1 MANLTI
7 NPTTG
12 TGNGTI
18 TIAPID
24 MNRSNG
30 DIISSVLVSNGVVTR
45 EVSCVQYG
53 MPLVEKTSG
62 SNPVPY
68 TGGTFTYDVSTHYPF
83 RMHNLTLGWYVVT
96 NQWGTQLFADR
107 WYPVESAGTITVTV
121 NPATTTDPISE
132 DLRIQFD
139 TQPTYYDE
147 PMGIYR
153 EGMPTEAPYINLS
166 PDTINLAWDDIN
178 TKQIQVNTNIY
189 ELYGEYPRL
198 TIDYDNTTDFW
209 IAALGSYSIYLNAN
223 SANTGTAPKTTVIY
237 VSAGT
242 QSNPSL
248 LTASAT
254 VTQATN
260 VPLSV
265 TLAPVNVERTAAA
278 VSATVTANNVIWW
291 FNTLSAPFNGTI
303 IEESTGDRI
312 YPNNPIS
319 KSVTNAVYLMYI
331 NTNNTDSQRTFRAP
345 LYYQGAQ
352 AGTYSNYVTQDCVHL
367 SYTNTGTAYFSPEPY
382 SMTGEE
388 CVITVTSNAAFTI
401 DASSVNTWASVS
413 PLTGNSGTTVIT
425 VRATL
430 QNDGDER
437 QGSLIFAVGG
447 NNIRSFYVS
456 QQGQAVFEEWSID
469 PMSAQFTWE
478 MNNDS
483 FDITPPD
490 ENYAW
495 IAQVDADS
503 LDWITIENMT
513 DIGTGSGTVEYSVSD
528 NTTGYLRAG
537 SIEIIKTA
545 SSESEADETVAIF
558 TIEQDPE

>member
-7 NPTTG
+7 NPTAG
-12 TGNGTI
+12 TGNGVI

-24 MNRSNG
+24 MNRNNG
-30 DIISSVLVSNGVVTR
+30 DIISSVLVTNGVVTR

-189 ELYGEYPRL
+189 ELYGEYPTL

-223 SANTGTAPKTTVIY
+223 SANTGTTPKTTVIY

-331 NTNNTDSQRTFRAP
+331 NTNNTDSTKTFRAP

-367 SYTNTGTAYFSPEPY
+367 SYTDTGTAYFSPEPY

-401 DASSVNTWASVS
+401 DASSVNVWASVS

-447 NNIRSFYVS
+447 NNIRSFYIS
-456 QQGQAVFEEWSID
+456 QQGQPVVEEWTLD
-469 PMSAQFTWE
+469 PNSALFTWE
-478 MNNDS
+478 MQSGS

-545 SSESEADETVAIF
+545 SSEYEADVVVAIF

>member
-7 NPTTG
+7 NPTAG

-30 DIISSVLVSNGVVTR
+30 DIISSVLVTNGVVTR

-121 NPATTTDPISE
+121 NHNTITDARSE

-147 PMGIYR
+147 PMGIYQ
-153 EGMPTEAPYINLS
+153 EGMPTVAPYINLS

-189 ELYGEYPRL
+189 ELYGEYPTL
-198 TIDYDNTTDFW
+198 NIDYDNPTDFW
-209 IAALGSYSIYLNAN
+209 AAPLGSYSIYLNAN
-223 SANTGTAPKTTVIY
+223 SANTGTTPKTTVIY

-242 QSNPSL
+242 QSNPSM

-254 VTQATN
+254 VTQAYV

-265 TLAPVNVERTAAA
+265 TLAPANVERTATA
-278 VSATVTANNVIWW
+278 VSATVTANREWW
-291 FNTLSAPFNGTI
+291 FNTQTAPFNGPI
-303 IEESTGDRI
+303 YDSNNNRI
-312 YPNNPIS
+312 YTLDHQQP
-319 KSVTNAVYLMYI
+319 VTNAVYTMYI
-331 NTNNTDSQRTFRAP
+331 SQNNTDSERTFRAS
-345 LYYQGAQ
+345 LYYDGAQ
-352 AGTYSNYVTQDCVHL
+352 TGTYSNYVTQDCVHL
-367 SYTNTGTAYFSPEPY
+367 SYTDTGTTYFSPEPY
-382 SMTGEE
+382 SVTGEE
-388 CVITVTSNAAFTI
+388 CIITVTSNAAFTV
-401 DASSVNTWASVS
+401 DASSINSWASVS

-425 VRATL
+425 VRATS

-456 QQGQAVFEEWSID
+456 QQGQSVVEEWILD
-469 PMSAQFTWE
+469 PSSALLTWE
-478 MNNDS
+478 MQSGS

-495 IAQVDADS
+495 MAQADADGS
-503 LDWITIENMT
+503 DWITIENMT
-513 DIGTGSGTVEYSVSD
+513 DIGTGSGTVEYSVTD
-528 NTTGYLRAG
+528 NTTGSMRTG

-545 SSESEADETVAIF
+545 SSESEVDVTVAIF
-558 TIEQDPE
+558 SIEQDPE

>member
-30 DIISSVLVSNGVVTR
+30 DIISSVLVTNGVVTR
-45 EVSCVQYG
+45 EVDCVQYG

-68 TGGTFTYDVSTHYPF
+68 SGGTFTYDVSTHYPF

-121 NPATTTDPISE
+121 GHNTITDARSE

-147 PMGIYR
+147 PMGIYQ

-189 ELYGEYPRL
+189 ELYGEYPTL
-198 TIDYDNTTDFW
+198 NVDYDSPADFW
-209 IAALGSYSIYLNAN
+209 VAPLGSYSIYLNAN
-223 SANTGTAPKTTVIY
+223 SANTGNTPKTTVIY

-242 QSNPSL
+242 QSNPSM

-254 VTQATN
+254 VTQATD

-265 TLAPVNVERTAAA
+265 SLAPVNVERTATA
-278 VSATVTANNVIWW
+278 VSATVTANKEWW
-291 FNTLSAPFNGTI
+291 FNTQTAPFNGPI
-303 IEESTGDRI
+303 YDSNNNRI
-312 YPNNPIS
+312 YTLDHQQP
-319 KSVTNAVYLMYI
+319 VTNAVYTMYI
-331 NTNNTDSQRTFRAP
+331 SLNNTDSERTFRAS
-345 LYYQGAQ
+345 LYYDGAQ

-367 SYTNTGTAYFSPEPY
+367 SYTDTGTSYFSPEPY
-382 SMTGEE
+382 SVTGEE
-388 CVITVTSNAAFTI
+388 CIITVTSNAAFTV
-401 DASSVNTWASVS
+401 DASSISSWASVS

-425 VRATL
+425 VRATS

-447 NNIRSFYVS
+447 NNIRSFYIS
-456 QQGQAVFEEWSID
+456 QQGQTVFEEWSID
-469 PMSAQFTWE
+469 PMSAQFSWE
-478 MNNDS
+478 MNSGS

-503 LDWITIENMT
+503 LGWITIENMT

-528 NTTGYLRAG
+528 NTTGSLRAG

-545 SSESEADETVAIF
+545 SSESEADVTVAIF
-558 TIEQDPE
+558 TIEQEPE

>member
-7 NPTTG
+7 NPTAG

-24 MNRSNG
+24 MNRDNG
-30 DIISSVLVSNGVVTR
+30 DIISSVRVTNGVVTR
-45 EVSCVQYG
+45 EVECIQYG

-68 TGGTFTYDVSTHYPF
+68 SGGVFTYYVNTHYPF

-121 NPATTTDPISE
+121 NPATTASARSE

-147 PMGIYR
+147 PMGIYQ

-166 PDTINLAWDDIN
+166 PDTINLDWDDTN
-178 TKQIQVNTNIY
+178 TKMIQVNTNIY
-189 ELYGEYPRL
+189 ELYGEYPTL
-198 TIDYDNTTDFW
+198 NVDYDSPADFW
-209 IAALGSYSIYLNAN
+209 VAPLGSYSIYLNAN
-223 SANTGTAPKTTVIY
+223 SANTGTTPKTTVIY

-242 QSNPSL
+242 QSNPSM

-254 VTQATN
+254 VTQAYV

-265 TLAPVNVERTAAA
+265 TLAPANVERTATA
-278 VSATVTANNVIWW
+278 VSATVTANKEWW
-291 FNTLSAPFNGTI
+291 FNTLIAPFSGPIYDSNNN
-303 IEESTGDRI
+303 RI
-312 YPNNPIS
+312 YTLDHQQP
-319 KSVTNAVYLMYI
+319 VTNAVYTMYI
-331 NTNNTDSQRTFRAP
+331 SPNNTDSERTFRAS
-345 LYYQGAQ
+345 LYYDGAQ

-367 SYTNTGTAYFSPEPY
+367 SYTDTGTTYFSPEPY
-382 SMTGEE
+382 SVTGEE
-388 CVITVTSNAAFTI
+388 CIITVTSNAAFTV
-401 DASSVNTWASVS
+401 DASSISSWASVS

-425 VRATL
+425 VRATS

-456 QQGQAVFEEWSID
+456 QQGQAVVEEWILD
-469 PMSAQFTWE
+469 PMSAYFTWE
-478 MNNDS
+478 MNSDS
-483 FDITPPD
+483 FNITPPD

-495 IAQVDADS
+495 IAQVDADGS
-503 LDWITIENMT
+503 DWITIENMT
-513 DIGTGSGTVEYSVSD
+513 DVGTGSGTVEYSVTD
-528 NTTGYLRAG
+528 NLTGSLRAG

-545 SSESEADETVAIF
+545 SSESEADVTVAIF
-558 TIEQDPE
+558 TIEQEPE

>member
-7 NPTTG
+7 NPTAG
-12 TGNGTI
+12 TGNGVI

-68 TGGTFTYDVSTHYPF
+68 SGGTFTYDVSTHYPF

-121 NPATTTDPISE
+121 NHNTITDARSE

-147 PMGIYR
+147 PMGIYQ

-189 ELYGEYPRL
+189 ELYGEYPTL
-198 TIDYDNTTDFW
+198 TIDYDDPTDFW

-223 SANTGTAPKTTVIY
+223 SANTGTTPKTTVIY

-254 VTQATN
+254 VTQAAN

-265 TLAPVNVERTAAA
+265 TISPANVDRTATA
-278 VSATVTANNVIWW
+278 VSATVTTNKEWW
-291 FNTLSAPFNGTI
+291 FNTQTAPFNGPI
-303 IEESTGDRI
+303 YDSNNNRI
-312 YPNNPIS
+312 YPLDHQQP
-319 KSVTNAVYLMYI
+319 VTNAVYIMYI
-331 NTNNTDSQRTFRAP
+331 NTNNTDSERTFRAS
-345 LYYQGAQ
+345 LYYDGAQ

-367 SYTNTGTAYFSPEPY
+367 SYTYTGTAYFSPEPY
-382 SMTGEE
+382 AMTDEE
-388 CVITVTSNAAFTI
+388 CIITVTSNAAFTV
-401 DASSVNTWASVS
+401 DASSINTWASVS

-425 VRATL
+425 VRATS

-437 QGSLIFAVGG
+437 QGSLIFAVGE
-447 NNIRSFYVS
+447 NNISSFYVS
-456 QQGQAVFEEWSID
+456 QQGESVVVEEWILD
-469 PMSAQFTWE
+469 PMSSYFTWE
-478 MNNDS
+478 MQSGS

-495 IAQVDADS
+495 IAQVDVDS

-545 SSESEADETVAIF
+545 SSEYEADETVAIF